1 MTKEYKINSS
11 DIVGVG
17 QDDCYL
23 DPSDPAY
30 ALLGNDNLLHKH
42 GVVEE
47 EKKIESWEDK
57 YAREHN
63 IKPGSPA
70 WFALRGK

>member
-11 DIVGVG
+11 DIVGAG
-17 QDDCYL
+17 NDDCYL
-23 DPSDPAY
+23 DPSDPAFS
-30 ALLGNDNLLHKH
+30 LIGNDNLLHRHK
-42 GVVEE
+42 VIQEE
-47 EKKIESWEDK
+47 SKPETWEDR
-57 YAREHN
+57 YAKEHN